1 MNTQK
6 ILRIFRPIALGVVL
20 SASVGFAA
28 LDKAEAKT
36 FRWAFQGDPVSMDP
50 YTINE
55 TLTLGFLGNIYESLI
70 RRRKDLSIEPSLAES
85 WENVK
90 PDVWRFNLRK
100 GVKFHDGSPFT
111 AKDVVFSFKRTLSK
125 GSDVKTF
132 VSGIKE
138 IKILDD
144 YTIDVVTAG
153 PRPIF
158 TSEIPFWY
166 IMSADW
172 AKKND
177 AVEVGLLTTGTENF
191 ANRNANGTGPYK
203 LKSRE
208 PGVKTVLVL
217 NENLW
222 DKNTSNVTEGIL
234 TPIKSPATRVAAL
247 LSGELDMMYPAP
259 TQDVNRI
266 KKTKGLDMLEGPE
279 ARTIFLGFDHRRDEL
294 LYSNIK
300 GKNPLKDVRVRKAM
314 YQSINIEAI
323 IKKVMRGNAW
333 PAALMIAPQIN
344 GFTKELNTRFPY
356 DPAAS
361 KKLLA
366 AAGYPNGFEIVL
378 DCPND
383 RYVND
388 EAICLAIAGMMAK
401 VGIKVKVNAQTKAKH
416 FGKIKREDTSFYL
429 LGWTPSTFDVH
440 NVFYNNVKT
449 RPKYLPKGVEPQ
461 PGQGQW
467 NCGGYSNPEVDKLL
481 DLVANEV
488 NPKTRQEMI
497 SKMMSIH
504 KEEIGHIPLHQQPLS
519 WAKKS
524 SIDLHQSAD
533 NTFQLRWVT
542 MN

>member
-6 ILRIFRPIALGVVL
+6 ILRILRSIALGVVL

-70 RRRKDLSIEPSLAES
+70 RRRKDLTIEPSLAES

-90 PDVWRFNLRK
+90 PDVWRFHLRK
-100 GVKFHDGSPFT
+100 GVKFHDGTPFT
-111 AKDVVFSFKRTLSK
+111 AKDVVFSYKRTLSK

-132 VSGIKE
+132 VSGIKD

-144 YTIDVVTAG
+144 HTIDVVTAG

-172 AKKND
+172 AKKNN
-177 AVEVGLLTTGTENF
+177 AVEVGLLTTGTENY

-208 PGVKTVLVL
+208 PGVKTVLVPFKGW
-217 NENLW
+217 W
-222 DKNTSNVTEGIL
+222 DKNASNVTEGIL

-279 ARTIFLGFDHRRDEL
+279 ARTIFLGLDHRRDEL

-323 IKKVMRGNAW
+323 VKKVMRGNAW

-388 EAICLAIAGMMAK
+388 EAICLAVAGMMAK

-524 SIDLHQSAD
+524 SIDLHQSPD

-542 MN
+542 IN